1 MVNANYIAG
10 YSQNDF
16 FYMSSE
22 NCGTKVSTGAYHPT
36 GTITSDSC
44 ADNESKAKQLQS
56 MRDEYASS
64 LEKHNNVL
72 KMYNR
77 ELVYTFNMIVGIGL
91 LSYYMYVH
99 KKSIM

>member
-1 MVNANYIAG
+1 
-10 YSQNDF
+10 
-16 FYMSSE
+16 MSSD
-22 NCGTKVSTGAYHPT
+22 NCGTKDSTGAYHPT
-36 GTITSDSC
+36 GTITAVSC
-44 ADNESKAKQLQS
+44 ANNESKAKQLQS
-56 MRDEYASS
+56 IRDEYAAS
-64 LEKHNNVL
+64 LEKHDNLL